1 MNKTPDQILELA
13 LEKERAAYNFYN
25 EAVSGSKIEM
35 IRELLEELR
44 NEEAKHIKL
53 IEKKLAEMQL

>member
-1 MNKTPDQILELA
+1 MNKTPNQLLEMA
-13 LEKERAAYNFYN
+13 LEKERAAYVFYS
-25 EAVSGSKIEM
+25 EACASSKVDM

-53 IEKKLAEMQL
+53 IEKKLAELQR

>member
-1 MNKTPDQILELA
+1 MA
-13 LEKERAAYNFYN
+13 LEKERAAYVFYS
-25 EAVSGSKIEM
+25 EACASSKVDM

-53 IEKKLAEMQL
+53 IEKKLAELQR